1 MTDGNFE
8 EFWIGNELKTLLQI
22 NLNLTRIDS
31 NGDSHQDHVL
41 SLGVVLPPIT
51 VEVKR
56 PDGTAYVL
64 VATGVAFIIVSACVW
79 ACIFKASHELIKP
92 LRHLNDRMLEILDEE
107 NEGDADI
114 KTEESCLEIKEVNEM
129 FQSLI

>member
-1 MTDGNFE
+1 M
-8 EFWIGNELKTLLQI
+8 
-22 NLNLTRIDS
+22 
-31 NGDSHQDHVL
+31 
-41 SLGVVLPPIT
+41 VLPPIT

-56 PDGTAYVL
+56 PDGTVYVL
-64 VATGVAFIIVSACVW
+64 IATGTCFVIISACVW

-129 FQSLI
+129 FRSLI